1 MLLQLPGERFT
12 RAIRILEEKE
22 GPQRAKQRSRRP
34 FERAMGAVHNARYSF
49 NPQAPGLAPSALS
62 LAKLYYFNFSEG
74 RLTAA
79 KATTALPGGPQRL
92 SGPTRS

>member
-1 MLLQLPGERFT
+1 
-12 RAIRILEEKE
+12 
-22 GPQRAKQRSRRP
+22 
-34 FERAMGAVHNARYSF
+34 MGAVHNARYSF